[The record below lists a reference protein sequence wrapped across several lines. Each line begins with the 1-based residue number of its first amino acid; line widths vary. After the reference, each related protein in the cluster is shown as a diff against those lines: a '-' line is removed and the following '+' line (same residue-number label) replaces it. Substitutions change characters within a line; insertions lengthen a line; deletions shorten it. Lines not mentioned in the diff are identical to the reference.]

1 MYTVYAREEM
11 KKEKGKEEKKKGKG
25 ERRKGGVQ
33 HYLQGVSALEMGG
46 FSSSLAHLNMRGF
59 AGAVVVLCGWG
70 GWLV

>member
-1 MYTVYAREEM
+1 M
-11 KKEKGKEEKKKGKG
+11 
-25 ERRKGGVQ
+25 Q